1 MKSILGLLLLCV
13 IMAVI
18 SATALLAALGYAE
31 HLDDDV
37 DDETKEDGILTRS
50 I

>member
-18 SATALLAALGYAE
+18 SATALLAALGYADE
-31 HLDDDV
+31 LDNDIK
-37 DDETKEDGILTRS
+37 DESNTEKQ
-50 I
+50 